1 MVSLFICFVGYS
13 QSLVAIQGNIKDERS
28 NPVSYASV
36 YLLNS
41 NFFAVS
47 DTSGSFMIKN
57 IPEGNYTLVVSAVG
71 YATINE
77 VIQITKQ
84 GQTPFDLRLTDASR
98 QLDEVIVTA
107 EKKEE
112 NVQAIPSS
120 ISALNAKSIN
130 NYRLWNSKDLTAI
143 VPNLYSANPGDGRNV
158 TSIRGIT
165 SSSYD
170 PAVTTYIDGVNQ
182 FTLDTYIPQLF
193 DVERIEILRGPQGTL
208 YGRNAMGG
216 VINIITKQPTNNIS
230 GFLEISA
237 GNYGEQR
244 YTGAIRTPVIKD
256 KLFFGASLLYEG
268 LDGYYTNEYDGS
280 KFDKQHS
287 VGGNYY
293 LKYRVN
299 DRWSATFNVKHL
311 ANRNYGSFTLAPDKD
326 AAFADP
332 FKVNQNAV
340 AKLVDNTFNTSLTA
354 NYTGQRFNFSTQT
367 SYQSNYRYYAT
378 PIDGDFSPADAITI
392 INNYGN
398 KWNNIKVVTE
408 ELRVTSPASSA
419 SRLKWTAGSYLFYQN
434 VPNKQA
440 THFGKDA
447 ALVGSP
453 DSNYAI
459 INTATARSSGVAL
472 YAQSEYAIAKKINII
487 FGVRYDYQHSKED
500 VLGEYKP
507 DASPVPV
514 FETQPDTSANVSYSA
529 FSPKL
534 SVSYHPVMGT
544 NLFATYSRG
553 YRTGGLT
560 QLGADPSQP
569 PLYAYKPEY
578 SDNFELGIKN
588 TFLENRARANISFFY
603 TTITNAQ
610 VPTLVLPAAITVTK
624 NAGSLTSKGMDAELA
639 ATVLKGLEAT
649 YNFGYTNA
657 KYTKLKLSQNGSE
670 TDLSGNRQIFTPD
683 ITSMLALQYNISL
696 IESNKLQLIIRG
708 EWTYLG
714 KQYFDLANSI
724 TQSPYNLL
732 NTKLG
737 LKIKHAELYFWERN
751 MANIKYIAYG
761 YDFGAVHLGNPRT
774 FGFTFRASM

>member
-1 MVSLFICFVGYS
+1 
-13 QSLVAIQGNIKDERS
+13 
-28 NPVSYASV
+28 
-36 YLLNS
+36 
-41 NFFAVS
+41 
-47 DTSGSFMIKN
+47 MIKN

-268 LDGYYTNEYDGS
+268 LDGYYTNEYDDS

-332 FKVNQNAV
+332 FRVNQNAV

-408 ELRVTSPASSA
+408 ELRFTSPASSA

-500 VLGEYKP
+500 VLGEYQP

-603 TTITNAQ
+603 TTITDAQ